1 MTTLTRRAFVGTA
14 AAACVAKPAIVR
26 AAEPLNVSVVLGNS
40 IHWVQF
46 VAADKGFYKEAGFE
60 PKVLAL
66 QSSPQSIQMALSGG
80 FHVATSQPE
89 SFVAAVQQGATVLA
103 AMSAPTN
110 KTDWV
115 LTGARG
121 VKSLADLKGKIIG
134 VSSLRTSEVWLTSKL
149 MEKSGIPRDSYNF
162 KMAGTSPAKVAALES
177 AAGDIGAAVLFQP
190 SAEVAIRQGLVPLAR
205 YEDMRDYPTILYVVN
220 KDWAAKGDAGKRV
233 SHVIQR
239 SHAWLWDPAN
249 RTEALNILAK
259 YTKRDMAILQTI
271 YDDYFVRGKFY
282 SKTGEVDREGLKAAL
297 ADMAEDGAVFKVA
310 PPPEKFLL
318 DKNLGGL
325 WS

>member
-14 AAACVAKPAIVR
+14 AACLARPALLR

-46 VAADKGFYKEAGFE
+46 VAADKGFYKEAGFDASIL
-60 PKVLAL
+60 PL

-89 SFVAAVQQGATVLA
+89 TFVAAVEQGATILA

-110 KTDWV
+110 RSDWV

-121 VKSLADLKGKIIG
+121 VKTLADLKGKLIG

-149 MEKSGIPRDSYNF
+149 MEKNGIARDAYNF
-162 KMAGTSPAKVAALES
+162 MTAGTSPAKVAALES
-177 AAGDIGAAVLFQP
+177 AAGGIGAAVLFQP

-205 YEDMRDYPTILYVVN
+205 YAEMRDYPTILYVVK
-220 KDWAAKGDAGKRV
+220 KDWAAKGGAGKRV
-233 SHVIQR
+233 SQVIQR
-239 SHAWLWDPAN
+239 SHAWLWDPSN
-249 RTEALNILAK
+249 RGEALSILAK
-259 YTKRDMAILQTI
+259 YTKREMPILETV
-271 YDDYFVRGKFY
+271 YDDYFVHGKFY
-282 SKTGEVDREGLKAAL
+282 SKTGEVNIEGLRAAL
-297 ADMAEDGAVFKVA
+297 VDMAEDGAVFKIA
-310 PPPEKFLL
+310 PPAEKFLL
-318 DKNLGGL
+318 DKSLGGL
-325 WS
+325 SS